1 MSDAGSANRPMTG
14 AERLTLLSLAGLWG
28 GSFFFQAIAVR
39 DLPVLTVVATRV
51 VLAAG
56 VLLLVLRLRGER
68 LASGRQIWLAFLGM
82 GLLNNALP
90 FSLYVWSQQHL
101 TAGLASILNAATP
114 LFTVIAAHWLTRDE
128 KLTGAKLV
136 GVLLGLGGVALV
148 IGPDALR
155 SLGTAVL
162 AQFLCLAAALSYAFA
177 GLFGRRF
184 RAMGVTPLG
193 TATGQLLASSALM
206 LPMAL
211 VLDRPWQLA
220 MPGLPVLTALAS
232 LALLSTALAYVL
244 YFRLLASAG
253 ATRLL
258 LVTFLIPISAI
269 LLGGLFLGEQL
280 QPLQLAGMA
289 LIGSGLAAI
298 DGRFFRSGRSHQGSA
313 PADPLRPPAAR
324 PVDPGPGR

>member
-14 AERLTLLSLAGLWG
+14 AEWLTLLSLAGL
-28 GSFFFQAIAVR
+28 
-39 DLPVLTVVATRV
+39 
-51 VLAAG
+51 
-56 VLLLVLRLRGER
+56 
-68 LASGRQIWLAFLGM
+68 
-82 GLLNNALP
+82 
-90 FSLYVWSQQHL
+90 
-101 TAGLASILNAATP
+101 
-114 LFTVIAAHWLTRDE
+114 
-128 KLTGAKLV
+128 
-136 GVLLGLGGVALV
+136 ALV

-258 LVTFLIPISAI
+258 LVTFLIPISA
-269 LLGGLFLGEQL
+269 
-280 QPLQLAGMA
+280 
-289 LIGSGLAAI
+289 
-298 DGRFFRSGRSHQGSA
+298 